1 MWRSLQRSRL
11 SVIAITQLECVNK
24 WPSSS
29 DLIDSETVFLVQ
41 DGRRDGL
48 QS

>member
-1 MWRSLQRSRL
+1 MWRSLQRFRL
-11 SVIAITQLECVNK
+11 SVDSLSHNSSANK